1 MVLIRPKRILIT
13 SNYPL
18 ADIYDGASLVD
29 AKALRR
35 RFKIMRYKPDG
46 DVVEEVEEPE
56 ASAGVA
62 GPAGGFGFSRVLKQ
76 EPKPQIDV

>member
-1 MVLIRPKRILIT
+1 MTLIRPKRILIT

-35 RFKIMRYKPDG
+35 RFKIMHYKPDG

-62 GPAGGFGFSRVLKQ
+62 GATGFGFSRVIKQ
-76 EPKPQIDV
+76 EPKPQFNV